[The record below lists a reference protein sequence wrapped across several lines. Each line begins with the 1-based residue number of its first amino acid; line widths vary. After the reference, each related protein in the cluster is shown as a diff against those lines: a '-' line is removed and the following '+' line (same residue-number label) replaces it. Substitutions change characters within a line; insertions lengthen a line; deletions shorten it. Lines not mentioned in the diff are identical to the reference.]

1 MELTSAQNTFL
12 KSVRRAATTGR
23 ATEDGLVVV
32 EGPHL
37 LEESLRSFW
46 SVEKILTTANG
57 FERYGEL
64 LRTLKA
70 EIVRVSGRAFA
81 AVASTETAQEIM
93 ALLRPHAWSLNEI
106 WQGRA
111 LLVALDAIQ
120 DPGNAGTIVRSA
132 EAFGATGV
140 IFLEGCVRIAN
151 GKFLRASA
159 GSIFRLPFAE
169 GINSKTF
176 IREAA
181 QNRIQTYALTATGQM
196 LISEVD
202 LSRSCCLIT
211 GNEGAGVSKDMLA
224 QAQSVSIPT
233 VRVESL
239 NAAVACSLA
248 LFEAYK
254 QRSV

>member
-12 KSVRRAATTGR
+12 KSVRRAAATGR
-23 ATEDGLVVV
+23 TTEDGLVVA

-37 LEESLRSFW
+37 LEEALRSFW

-57 FERYGEL
+57 FERYREL
-64 LRTLKA
+64 LRASKA

-81 AVASTETAQEIM
+81 AVASTETAQEVL
-93 ALLRPHAWSLNEI
+93 ALLRPRAWSPSEI
-106 WQGRA
+106 WQAQA
-111 LLVALDAIQ
+111 LLVALEAVH

-140 IFLEGCVRIAN
+140 IFLQGCVRVAN

-159 GSIFRLPFAE
+159 GSIFRLPFVE
-169 GINSKTF
+169 EINSKNF
-176 IREAA
+176 IREAT

-211 GNEGAGVSKDMLA
+211 GNEGAGISKDLLA

-233 VRVESL
+233 LRVESL

-254 QRSV
+254 QRAV

>member
-1 MELTSAQNTFL
+1 
-12 KSVRRAATTGR
+12 
-23 ATEDGLVVV
+23 VVA

-37 LEESLRSFW
+37 LEEALRSFW

-57 FERYGEL
+57 FERYREL
-64 LRTLKA
+64 LRASKA

-81 AVASTETAQEIM
+81 AVASTETAQEVLV
-93 ALLRPHAWSLNEI
+93 LLRPRVWSPTEV

-120 DPGNAGTIVRSA
+120 DPGNAGTIIRSA

-140 IFLEGCVRIAN
+140 IFLQGSVRIAN

-159 GSIFRLPFAE
+159 GSIFRLPFVE
-169 GINSKTF
+169 GINSKNF
-176 IREAA
+176 IREAT

-211 GNEGAGVSKDMLA
+211 GNEGAGISKDLLA

-233 VRVESL
+233 LRVESL

-254 QRSV
+254 QRAV